1 MKHVFLE
8 NLGIESE
15 ASNNVIAKNEKC
27 DNDEMERVRVVMGLS
42 FDNRK
47 FLIIDNQ
54 INQFNQCTDLL
65 PEVYMINAK
74 TAVLENDT
82 ILVKQGANEDEI
94 CIPKIEMNGLA
105 DYDSNTGYIKGG
117 VSIQW
122 QTVNFN
128 YSRKWK
134 LSINSMNSEETLG
147 LTFATLIAEFLRTK
161 AIPEQDAFRF
171 ATYANL
177 AEIKISG
184 SLSTGVE
191 VLEALQTAIIKMN
204 NAEIPSENRHLFI
217 TTDLLVETHNVD
229 TTKSSAILGEFD
241 SITEVP
247 KTIFYT
253 AIDLLDGKVS
263 GKEKRGFKK
272 SSDGKDI
279 NFLIVEKSSVMQF
292 TKYKLS
298 KAISPEDNPDAN
310 TWIFKFNEY
319 GFIDVHKY
327 KPAGI
332 YLHYRA

>member
-1 MKHVFLE
+1 MKHDFLE
-8 NLGIESE
+8 KLGNESK
-15 ASNNVIAKNEKC
+15 ASNNVTAKNEKC
-27 DNDEMERVRVVMGLS
+27 DNDEMERARVVMGLS
-42 FDNRK
+42 SNNRK

-54 INQFNQCTDLL
+54 INQFNKCTDLL

-82 ILVKQGANEDEI
+82 TLVKQGANEDEI
-94 CIPKIEMNGLA
+94 YIPKIEMSGLA
-105 DYDSNTGYIKGG
+105 DYDSNTGYIQGG

-122 QTVNFN
+122 QTVIFN
-128 YSRKWK
+128 YNRKWK

-147 LTFATLIAEFLRTK
+147 LTFSELITELLRTK

-171 ATYANL
+171 ARYANL
-177 AEIKISG
+177 AKIKISG
-184 SLSTGVE
+184 SLSTGAE
-191 VLEALQTAIIKMN
+191 VLEALQTAIIKMD
-204 NAEIPSENRHLFI
+204 NADIPSGNRHLFI
-217 TTDLLVETHNVD
+217 TTDLLVEAQNVD
-229 TTKSSAILGEFD
+229 TTKSRAILEKFD
-241 SITEVP
+241 SITKIP

-298 KAISPEDNPDAN
+298 KAISSKDDPDNWTFN
-310 TWIFKFNEY
+310 FNEY
-319 GFIDVHKY
+319 VFIDVYKY
-327 KPAGI
+327 KPVGI
-332 YLHYRA
+332 YLHYKA

>member
-1 MKHVFLE
+1 MKHDFLE
-8 NLGIESE
+8 KLGNESK
-15 ASNNVIAKNEKC
+15 ASNNVTAKNEKY
-27 DNDEMERVRVVMGLS
+27 DNDEMERTRVVMGLS

-54 INQFNQCTDLL
+54 INQFNKYTDLL

-82 ILVKQGANEDEI
+82 TLVKQGVNENEI
-94 CIPKIEMNGLA
+94 CIPKIEMDGLA
-105 DYDSNTGYIKGG
+105 DYDSNTGYIQGG
-117 VSIQW
+117 VSMQW

-134 LSINSMNSEETLG
+134 LSINSMDSEETLG
-147 LTFATLIAEFLRTK
+147 LIFSELITELLRTK

-171 ATYANL
+171 ARYANL
-177 AEIKISG
+177 AEIKITG
-184 SLSTGVE
+184 SISTGAE
-191 VLEALQTAIIKMN
+191 VLEALQTAIIKMDN
-204 NAEIPSENRHLFI
+204 SDIPSENRHLFI
-217 TTDLLVETHNVD
+217 TTDLLVEAQNVD
-229 TTKSSAILGEFD
+229 TTKSRAILGKFD
-241 SITEVP
+241 SITKVP

-253 AIDLLDGKVS
+253 AIDLVDGKVS
-263 GKEKRGFKK
+263 EKEKRGFKK

-298 KAISPEDNPDAN
+298 RAISSKDNPDN
-310 TWIFKFNEY
+310 WTFNFNEY
-319 GFIDVHKY
+319 VFIDVYKY

>member
-1 MKHVFLE
+1 MKHDFLE
-8 NLGIESE
+8 NLGNESK
-15 ASNNVIAKNEKC
+15 ASNNIIAENEKR
-27 DNDEMERVRVVMGLS
+27 DNDEMERTRVVMGLS
-42 FDNRK
+42 FDNKK

-54 INQFNQCTDLL
+54 INQFNKYTDLL

-82 ILVKQGANEDEI
+82 TLVKQGLNEDEI

-134 LSINSMNSEETLG
+134 LSINSMDSEETLE
-147 LTFATLIAEFLRTK
+147 LTFAKLITELLRTK
-161 AIPEQDAFRF
+161 VIPEQDAFKF
-171 ATYANL
+171 SKYANL
-177 AEIKISG
+177 AEIKITG
-184 SLSTGVE
+184 SLSTGAE
-191 VLEALQTAIIKMN
+191 VLEALQTAIIKMD
-204 NAEIPSENRHLFI
+204 NADIPSGNRHLFI
-217 TTDLLVETHNVD
+217 TTDLLVEAQNVD
-229 TTKSSAILGEFD
+229 TTKSRAILEKFD

-272 SSDGKDI
+272 SSDRKDI

-298 KAISPEDNPDAN
+298 KAISSKDNPD
-310 TWIFKFNEY
+310 TWTFNFNEY
-319 GFIDVHKY
+319 VFIDVHKY
-327 KPAGI
+327 KPVGI

>member
-1 MKHVFLE
+1 
-8 NLGIESE
+8 
-15 ASNNVIAKNEKC
+15 
-27 DNDEMERVRVVMGLS
+27 MERARVVMGLS

-54 INQFNQCTDLL
+54 INQFNKCTDLL

-82 ILVKQGANEDEI
+82 TLVKQGLNEDEI

-105 DYDSNTGYIKGG
+105 DYDSNTGYIQGG

-122 QTVNFN
+122 QTVTFN

-134 LSINSMNSEETLG
+134 LSINSIDSEETLE
-147 LTFATLIAEFLRTK
+147 LTFAKLIAELLRTK
-161 AIPEQDAFRF
+161 TIPEQDAFRF
-171 ATYANL
+171 ARYANL

-184 SLSTGVE
+184 NISTGAE

-204 NAEIPSENRHLFI
+204 NADIPSENRHLFI
-217 TTDLLVETHNVD
+217 RSDLLVEAQNVD
-229 TTKSSAILGEFD
+229 TTKSRVILGEFD

-298 KAISPEDNPDAN
+298 KAISPEDNPDN
-310 TWIFKFNEY
+310 WTFNFNEY
-319 GFIDVHKY
+319 VFIDVHKY
-327 KPAGI
+327 NPAGI
-332 YLHYRA
+332 YLHYRD

>member
-1 MKHVFLE
+1 MKHDFLE
-8 NLGIESE
+8 KLGNESK
-15 ASNNVIAKNEKC
+15 ASNNVTAKNEKC
-27 DNDEMERVRVVMGLS
+27 DNDEMERARVVMGSS

-54 INQFNQCTDLL
+54 INQFNKYTDLL
-65 PEVYMINAK
+65 AEVYMINAK

-82 ILVKQGANEDEI
+82 TLVKQGLNEDEI
-94 CIPKIEMNGLA
+94 CIPKIEMSGLG
-105 DYDSNTGYIKGG
+105 DYDSNTGYTVGAIFMM
-117 VSIQW
+117 
-122 QTVNFN
+122 QTVTFN

-134 LSINSMNSEETLG
+134 LSINSIDNEETLG
-147 LTFATLIAEFLRTK
+147 LTFAKLIAELLRTK

-171 ATYANL
+171 ARYANL

-184 SLSTGVE
+184 NISTGAE

-204 NAEIPSENRHLFI
+204 NADIPSENRHLFI
-217 TTDLLVETHNVD
+217 TTDLLVEAQNVD
-229 TTKSSAILGEFD
+229 TTKSRAILEEFD
-241 SITEVP
+241 SITKVP

-253 AIDLLDGKVS
+253 AIDLVDGKVS

-298 KAISPEDNPDAN
+298 KAISSKDNPD

-319 GFIDVHKY
+319 GFIDVYQY
-327 KPAGI
+327 KPVGV

>member
-15 ASNNVIAKNEKC
+15 ASNNVIAKNEKS
-27 DNDEMERVRVVMGLS
+27 DNNEMERARVVMGTS
-42 FDNRK
+42 SNNRK

-54 INQFNQCTDLL
+54 INQFNKCTDLL

-74 TAVLENDT
+74 TAVLESDT
-82 ILVKQGANEDEI
+82 TLVKQGLNEDKI
-94 CIPKIEMNGLA
+94 CIPKIEMSGLG
-105 DYDSNTGYIKGG
+105 DYDSNTGYTVGTIFMM
-117 VSIQW
+117 
-122 QTVNFN
+122 QTVTFN

-134 LSINSMNSEETLG
+134 LSINSMDNEETLG
-147 LTFATLIAEFLRTK
+147 LTFAKLIAEFLRTK

-171 ATYANL
+171 ARYANL

-184 SLSTGVE
+184 NISTGAE

-204 NAEIPSENRHLFI
+204 NAEIPSKNRHLFI
-217 TTDLLVETHNVD
+217 TTDLLVEAQNVD
-229 TTKSSAILGEFD
+229 TTKSRAILGEFY

-279 NFLIVEKSSVMQF
+279 NFLIVEKSSVMQL

-298 KAISPEDNPDAN
+298 KAISPEDNPDRN

-319 GFIDVHKY
+319 GFIDMHKY

>member
-1 MKHVFLE
+1 
-8 NLGIESE
+8 
-15 ASNNVIAKNEKC
+15 
-27 DNDEMERVRVVMGLS
+27 MERARVVMGLS

-54 INQFNQCTDLL
+54 INQFNKYTDLL

-82 ILVKQGANEDEI
+82 TLVKQGANGNEI
-94 CIPKIEMNGLA
+94 CIPKIEMNGLT
-105 DYDSNTGYIKGG
+105 DYDHRTGYIKGG

-134 LSINSMNSEETLG
+134 LSINSIDSEETLE
-147 LTFATLIAEFLRTK
+147 LTFAKLIAELLRTK
-161 AIPEQDAFRF
+161 TIPEQDAFRF
-171 ATYANL
+171 ARYANL

-184 SLSTGVE
+184 NISTGAE

-204 NAEIPSENRHLFI
+204 NADIPSENRHLFI
-217 TTDLLVETHNVD
+217 RSDLLVEAQNVD
-229 TTKSSAILGEFD
+229 TTKSRVILGKFD

-298 KAISPEDNPDAN
+298 KAISPEDNPDN
-310 TWIFKFNEY
+310 WTFNFNEY
-319 GFIDVHKY
+319 VFIDVHKY
-327 KPAGI
+327 NPAGI
-332 YLHYRA
+332 YLHYRD

>member
-1 MKHVFLE
+1 MKHDFLE
-8 NLGIESE
+8 NLGNESK
-15 ASNNVIAKNEKC
+15 ASNNIIAENEKR
-27 DNDEMERVRVVMGLS
+27 DNDEMERTRVVMGLS
-42 FDNRK
+42 FDNKK

-54 INQFNQCTDLL
+54 INQFNKYTDLL

-74 TAVLENDT
+74 TAVLESDAT
-82 ILVKQGANEDEI
+82 LVKQGLNEDKI

-105 DYDSNTGYIKGG
+105 DYDSNTGYTVGAIFMM
-117 VSIQW
+117 
-122 QTVNFN
+122 QTVTFN

-134 LSINSMNSEETLG
+134 LSINSMDNEETLG
-147 LTFATLIAEFLRTK
+147 LTFAELITELLRTK

-171 ATYANL
+171 ARYANL
-177 AEIKISG
+177 AEIKITG
-184 SLSTGVE
+184 SLSTGAE
-191 VLEALQTAIIKMN
+191 VLEALQTAIIKMD
-204 NAEIPSENRHLFI
+204 NADIPSGNRHLFI
-217 TTDLLVETHNVD
+217 TTDLLVEAQNVD
-229 TTKSSAILGEFD
+229 TTKSRAILEKFD

-272 SSDGKDI
+272 SSDRKDI

-298 KAISPEDNPDAN
+298 KAISSKDNPD
-310 TWIFKFNEY
+310 TWTFNFNEY
-319 GFIDVHKY
+319 VFIDVHKY
-327 KPAGI
+327 KPVGI

>member
-8 NLGIESE
+8 NLGNESK
-15 ASNNVIAKNEKC
+15 ASNNVIAKNEKY
-27 DNDEMERVRVVMGLS
+27 DNDEMERAQVVMGAS

-54 INQFNQCTDLL
+54 INQFNKYTDLL
-65 PEVYMINAK
+65 AEVYMINAK
-74 TAVLENDT
+74 TAVLESDT
-82 ILVKQGANEDEI
+82 TLVKQGLNEDKI

-105 DYDSNTGYIKGG
+105 DYDHRTGY
-117 VSIQW
+117 IQW

-134 LSINSMNSEETLG
+134 LSINSMDSKETLE
-147 LTFATLIAEFLRTK
+147 LTFAKLIAKLLRTK

-171 ATYANL
+171 ARYANL

-184 SLSTGVE
+184 NISTGAE
-191 VLEALQTAIIKMN
+191 VLEALQIAIIKMN
-204 NAEIPSENRHLFI
+204 NADIPSGNRHLFI
-217 TTDLLVETHNVD
+217 TTDLLVEAQNVD
-229 TTKSSAILGEFD
+229 TTKSRAILGKFD

-298 KAISPEDNPDAN
+298 KAISSEDNPDGN

-319 GFIDVHKY
+319 GFIDVYKY
-327 KPAGI
+327 KPVGI

>member
-1 MKHVFLE
+1 MKNYFSE
-8 NLGIESE
+8 SLGIESK
-15 ASNNVIAKNEKC
+15 V
-27 DNDEMERVRVVMGLS
+27 MEL
-42 FDNRK
+42 
-47 FLIIDNQ
+47 
-54 INQFNQCTDLL
+54 
-65 PEVYMINAK
+65 YMNYAK
-74 TAVLENDT
+74 TAVLESNAT
-82 ILVKQGANEDEI
+82 LTKQRANEDEI

-105 DYDSNTGYIKGG
+105 DYDSNTGYIQGG

-122 QTVNFN
+122 QTVTFN

-147 LTFATLIAEFLRTK
+147 LTFATLITELLKTK

-184 SLSTGVE
+184 NISTGAE

-204 NAEIPSENRHLFI
+204 NADIPSENRHLFI
-217 TTDLLVETHNVD
+217 TTDLLLKAQNVD
-229 TTKSSAILGEFD
+229 TTKSRVILGEFD

-253 AIDLLDGKVS
+253 AIDLLDGKIS

-279 NFLIVEKSSVMQF
+279 NFLIVEKSSVMQL
-292 TKYKLS
+292 TKYKEG
-298 KAISPEDNPDAN
+298 KIISPEDNQDGDALVLYLH
-310 TWIFKFNEY
+310 EY
-319 GFIDVHKY
+319 GFTDVCRY
-327 KPAGI
+327 KPVGI
-332 YLHYRA
+332 YLHYED

>member
-1 MKHVFLE
+1 MKHDFLE
-8 NLGIESE
+8 KLGNESK
-15 ASNNVIAKNEKC
+15 ASNNVTAKNEKY
-27 DNDEMERVRVVMGLS
+27 DNDEMERTRVVMGLS
-42 FDNRK
+42 CDNRK

-54 INQFNQCTDLL
+54 INQFNKYTDLL

-82 ILVKQGANEDEI
+82 TLVKQGVNENEI
-94 CIPKIEMNGLA
+94 CIPKIEMDGLA
-105 DYDSNTGYIKGG
+105 DYDSNTGYIQGG

-122 QTVNFN
+122 QIVNFN

-134 LSINSMNSEETLG
+134 LSINSMDSEETLG
-147 LTFATLIAEFLRTK
+147 LIFSELITELLRTK

-171 ATYANL
+171 ARYANL
-177 AEIKISG
+177 AEIKITG
-184 SLSTGVE
+184 SISTGAE
-191 VLEALQTAIIKMN
+191 VLEALQTAIIKMDN
-204 NAEIPSENRHLFI
+204 SDIPSENRHLFI
-217 TTDLLVETHNVD
+217 TTDLLVEAQNVD
-229 TTKSSAILGEFD
+229 TTKSRAILGKFD
-241 SITEVP
+241 SITKVP

-253 AIDLLDGKVS
+253 AIDLVDGKVS
-263 GKEKRGFKK
+263 EKEKRGFKK

-298 KAISPEDNPDAN
+298 RAISSKDNPDN
-310 TWIFKFNEY
+310 WTFNFNEY
-319 GFIDVHKY
+319 VFIDVYKY

>member
-8 NLGIESE
+8 NLGIESKT
-15 ASNNVIAKNEKC
+15 SNNVIAKNEKC
-27 DNDEMERVRVVMGLS
+27 DNDEMERARVVMGLS

-65 PEVYMINAK
+65 HEVYMINAK

-82 ILVKQGANEDEI
+82 TLVKQGANENEI
-94 CIPKIEMNGLA
+94 CIPKIEMSGLA
-105 DYDSNTGYIKGG
+105 DCDSNTGYTVGAIFMT
-117 VSIQW
+117 

-134 LSINSMNSEETLG
+134 FSINSMDNEETLR

-279 NFLIVEKSSVMQF
+279 NFLIVEKSSVMQL

>member
-1 MKHVFLE
+1 MKHDFLE
-8 NLGIESE
+8 NLGIESK

-27 DNDEMERVRVVMGLS
+27 DNDEMERARVVMGLS

-54 INQFNQCTDLL
+54 FNKYTDLL

-74 TAVLENDT
+74 TAVLKNDT

-94 CIPKIEMNGLA
+94 CIPKIEMNELA
-105 DYDSNTGYIKGG
+105 DYDSNTGYIQGG

-134 LSINSMNSEETLG
+134 LSINSMDSEETLG
-147 LTFATLIAEFLRTK
+147 LTFSELITELLRTK
-161 AIPEQDAFRF
+161 GIPEQDAFRF
-171 ATYANL
+171 ARYANL
-177 AEIKISG
+177 AEIKITG
-184 SLSTGVE
+184 SLSTGAE
-191 VLEALQTAIIKMN
+191 VLEALQTAIIKMD
-204 NAEIPSENRHLFI
+204 NADIPSENRHLFI
-217 TTDLLVETHNVD
+217 TTDLLVEAQNVN
-229 TTKSSAILGEFD
+229 TTKSRAILGKFD

-279 NFLIVEKSSVMQF
+279 NFLIVEKSSIMQF

-298 KAISPEDNPDAN
+298 KAISPEDNPDGN

-319 GFIDVHKY
+319 GFIDVY
-327 KPAGI
+327 NDRTAGI